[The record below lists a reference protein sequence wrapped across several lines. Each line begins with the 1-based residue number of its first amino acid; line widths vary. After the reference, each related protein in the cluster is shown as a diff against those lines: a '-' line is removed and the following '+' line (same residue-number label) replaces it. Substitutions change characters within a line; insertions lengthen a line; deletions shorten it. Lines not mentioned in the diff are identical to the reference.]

1 MPAKRII
8 LFPQDK
14 GGIGKSFV
22 ATLLHDYLVD
32 AGLRVKAF
40 DLDHANSTFCRLVP
54 GTEFINTDVDP
65 DRLGVLD
72 RIVHVLPDADAVLV
86 DNRASGGR
94 KILDYLD
101 EAQIPEMQAELDC
114 ALVFVVIA
122 TDDKDANSQIAEL
135 LDSHGERVRW
145 IVAKN
150 LRGSDSLDLFAQSKA
165 RRRLESLNATEIEV
179 PCLAEVTRN
188 RLQQANLTVGRGRTS
203 EKLHLLDRS
212 RCVRFHDQMRQ
223 EFDKVRELRLP

>member
-1 MPAKRII
+1 MPSKRII
-8 LFPQDK
+8 FFPQDK

-32 AGLRVKAF
+32 AGVRVKAF

-54 GTEFINTDVDP
+54 GTEFINTDVDT
-65 DRLGVLD
+65 DKLGDLD
-72 RIVHVLPDADAVLV
+72 RIVHVLPEADAVLV
-86 DNRASGGR
+86 DNRASGGS
-94 KILDYLD
+94 KVLSYLD
-101 EAQIPEMQAELDC
+101 EARLPEMQAELDC

-135 LDSHGERVRW
+135 LDSHGDRVQW

-150 LRGSDSLDLFAQSKA
+150 LRGSATLDTFTQSKA
-165 RRRLESLNATEIEV
+165 KKRLASLQSVEIEV
-179 PCLAEVTRN
+179 PCLTEVTRN
-188 RLQQANLTVGRGRTS
+188 RLQAENLTVGRGRTS

-212 RCVRFHDQMRQ
+212 RCVRFHDQMRGQ
-223 EFDKVRELRLP
+223 FDTARRMLLQ